1 MKIDLHNH
9 TIHSDGVLTPKE
21 LVERAVKNHVDIF
34 ALTDHDSVFGCDEI
48 VEIAKDYP
56 VRVIKGLELSTD
68 HKGDSVHIVC
78 LFKNNIVTPNMI
90 EFSKNIVKKREERAI
105 KMMNNIHDIYGLK
118 IDIDDLFKD
127 AQVITRANMLRSIAR
142 INNLSLEEASFYVS
156 NDSKAY
162 IPSTKMSVKEGI
174 ALARENNCFV
184 ILAHPCLIRYQENL
198 REILDYG
205 FDGIETRYPS
215 VKNDEEYFKKI
226 AKEYKLIPSAG
237 SDCHGDITH
246 SDIGTSTLN
255 EKEFKAIAERI
266 GFKI

>member
-9 TIHSDGVLTPKE
+9 TIHSDGVLSPKE

-34 ALTDHDSVFGCDEI
+34 AITDHDSVFGCDEI
-48 VEIAKDYP
+48 EKVAENYP

-78 LFKNNIVTPNMI
+78 LFKDNIVTKKMI
-90 EFSKNIVKKREERAI
+90 EFSKDIVKKREERAI

-118 IDIDDLFKD
+118 IDIDDLFKN
-127 AQVITRANMLRSIAR
+127 AQIITRANMLRSIAKC
-142 INNLSLEEASFYVS
+142 NNLSLEEASFYVS

-162 IPSTKMSVKEGI
+162 IPSTKMSVQDGI
-174 ALARENNCFV
+174 SLARENNCFV
-184 ILAHPCLIRYQENL
+184 ILAHPCLIRHQENL

-215 VKNDEEYFKKI
+215 IKNNEEYFKKI
-226 AKEYKLIPSAG
+226 ALEYNLIPSAG
-237 SDCHGDITH
+237 SDCHGDSTH
-246 SDIGTSTLN
+246 SDIGTATLN
-255 EKEFKAIAERI
+255 EMEFKPIADRI
-266 GFKI
+266 RFKI